1 MGLRMLLT
9 VTRLL
14 RPAEISPASLPA
26 RASDALSCRLTISW
40 IMYPAS
46 RSESARA
53 VPNLPAPTMAI
64 VGFEAMLRQ
73 DNKNKQLALGT

>member
-1 MGLRMLLT
+1 MGFRMLLT
-9 VTRLL
+9 VIRSR
-14 RPAEISPASLPA
+14 RPAETSPASLRA
-26 RASDALSCRLTISW
+26 RASDALSCRPTISW

-53 VPNLPAPTMAI
+53 VPNFPAPTMAI

-73 DNKNKQLALGT
+73 DNKNRQLALST